1 MLNITSMNPIERLQS
16 GLSKLTSRKS
26 TKDITALNSI
36 CNKDWPLD
44 PNSYDLLDDCGR
56 GVSATVRL
64 YSHVLNIPAPDQ
76 LSTDQEHACWVR
88 KRVSL
93 KISFILEHPC

>member
-1 MLNITSMNPIERLQS
+1 MLNINGMNPIERIQS

-26 TKDITALNSI
+26 TKDMTALNSI

-56 GVSATVRL
+56 GVSATVGECTPT
-64 YSHVLNIPAPDQ
+64 YSHQRLTQSPPINCMLHDGF
-76 LSTDQEHACWVR
+76 S
-88 KRVSL
+88 
-93 KISFILEHPC
+93 